1 MKALTFKNSSENDV
15 PAIELGARTRPGS
28 DQELNIPV
36 IRIELD
42 LVLVVV
48 LPEAEGKSPGP
59 RMRQQK
65 SPRIDGLDVPIQI
78 SRRPDLA
85 LVPAA
90 LAAGGEVL
98 ALEDLVDDGSSVAGG
113 DGGGGGA
120 HCLEV
125 GDGAGEEAA
134 VEAEDDPTEGLG
146 VGAGRGGGG
155 GVAEGAVG
163 EEGGGAEAEVD
174 EDAVGDGG
182 VRRRRGRR
190 RRRKRGRGSL
200 VIWEG
205 WSCGEEEEEAA
216 AREEKGKNSRVL
228 RVLELVG
235 RRSRRG
241 EGEMG
246 WFGRR
251 RERGLGQREL
261 GEEGGSEK

>member
-48 LPEAEGKSPGP
+48 LPEAEGKRPGP

-98 ALEDLVDDGSSVAGG
+98 ALKDLVDDGSSVAGG

-182 VRRRRGRR
+182 VRRRRR
-190 RRRKRGRGSL
+190 RGSL

-205 WSCGEEEEEAA
+205 WSCREEEEEAA
-216 AREEKGKNSRVL
+216 AREEKGKNIRVL

-251 RERGLGQREL
+251 RERGLGEREL